1 MRGLSSETE
10 PKTEPRTELL
20 ELTKLQAKV
29 IELMDLV
36 MEQGKEISEHQH
48 DLSEADEVNFLQ
60 FLDSSIFKG
69 FNVYRVCTHAHMFVF

>member
-1 MRGLSSETE
+1 MRGLSSETGSHTE
-10 PKTEPRTELL
+10 PKAELL

-48 DLSEADEVNFLQ
+48 EIAEADEVNFYKITLTT
-60 FLDSSIFKG
+60 LK
-69 FNVYRVCTHAHMFVF
+69 H